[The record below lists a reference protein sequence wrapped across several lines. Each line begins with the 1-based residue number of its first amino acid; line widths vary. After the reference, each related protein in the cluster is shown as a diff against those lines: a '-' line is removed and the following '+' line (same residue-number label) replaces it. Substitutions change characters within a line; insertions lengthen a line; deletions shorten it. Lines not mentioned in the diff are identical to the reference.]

1 MTESLGEIRAALA
14 EVSGRLGNAC
24 QGVVAARARI
34 AEAVEL
40 LVALDGAH
48 HESVLPP
55 ELARADAELEQILR
69 LISGGAESV
78 AAVEARL

>member
-1 MTESLGEIRAALA
+1 MTQSLGEIRAALA
-14 EVSGRLGNAC
+14 EVAGCLSNAY
-24 QGVVAARARI
+24 QGAATARARI

-55 ELARADAELEQILR
+55 ELVRADAELEQILR